1 MKKTKSKWFAL
12 ISFISVLSL
21 LLTACSGNSGNDK
34 ENGKSA
40 TGTQSNQLAD
50 QQVLNMVSPGD
61 ISTMNTFH
69 ATDGYSLRA
78 LEEVKS
84 GLIRIDKNGNLIA
97 DMAQDMPKISD
108 DKKVY
113 TFTIRKDAK
122 WSNGDPVTANDFVYA
137 WQQMVS
143 KDIAGEYSF
152 LFSATAIKNA
162 KEIMDPNSSLF
173 NQIDQLGVKALD
185 QKTLQVTLERP
196 TPFFLGLLS
205 FPAFFPVDQ
214 KVIEQYGDKYA
225 TEPEKMVFNGPFTLT
240 NWDHGVGWNFVKS
253 PDYWDSK
260 DIHLEKVNYKI
271 IKDVA
276 TATKLYD
283 TGKIDFTDLSTDLI
297 EKYDG
302 TRDLNKGVLGKGS
315 IFLRLNEKN
324 PVLKNENVRDAIYNA
339 VDRKQLTD
347 LLLKD
352 GSAPA
357 YYFVA
362 KDNMKGPDGK
372 DFRAAYP
379 EINKH
384 DLTFAKDKW
393 AQGLKEVG
401 QDQVKLSLLISDSSA
416 NGDVAAYLKNQ
427 LEKNLKG
434 IKVEINK
441 QPSNEFYKLETAGQY
456 DIALAS
462 WGPDYMDP
470 MSDLDM
476 WVTDGP
482 FNNTGFNSKEY
493 DAMIEK
499 AQNTGADPQKRFEIL
514 QNAEKL
520 LLDKA
525 VIVPLYQPAYVYLL
539 KPYVK
544 QFSYKRPG
552 PNQDWT
558 YSYITKH

>member
-1 MKKTKSKWFAL
+1 MRRTKSRWLVFVS
-12 ISFISVLSL
+12 IISVLSL
-21 LLTACSGNSGNDK
+21 MLTACGANSGSNK
-34 ENGKSA
+34 ESKKSS
-40 TGTQSNQLAD
+40 GSSSELAAN
-50 QQVLNMVSPGD
+50 QVLNMVSDGD
-61 ISTMNTFH
+61 ISTMSTFH
-69 ATDGYSLRA
+69 ATDGVSLRA

-84 GLIRIDKNGNLIA
+84 GLIRIDKNGDLIP
-97 DMAQDMPKISD
+97 DMAQDMPTVSA

-113 TFTIRKDAK
+113 TFKIRKGVK

-137 WQQMVS
+137 WRQMVS
-143 KDIAGEYSF
+143 KDTAGEYSF

-162 KEIMDPNSSLF
+162 AQIMDPNSNLY
-173 NQIDQLGVKALD
+173 NKIDQLGVKAID
-185 QKTLQVTLERP
+185 KNTLQVTLERP

-205 FPAFFPVDQ
+205 FPSFFPADQ
-214 KVIEQYGDKYA
+214 KVVEKYGDKYA
-225 TEPEKMVFNGPFTLT
+225 AEPENMVYNGPFIFT
-240 NWDHGVGWNFVKS
+240 NWDHGVGWDFKKN
-253 PDYWDSK
+253 PDYWDNK

-271 IKDVA
+271 IKDV
-276 TATKLYD
+276 TTDTKLFD
-283 TGKIDFTDLSTDLI
+283 TDKIDFTNLSTDLI
-297 EKYDG
+297 SKYDG
-302 TRDLNKGVLGKGS
+302 QKALHKGVLGKGS

-324 PVLKNENVRDAIYNA
+324 PALKNINIRDAIYNGI
-339 VDRKQLTD
+339 DRQQLTG

-352 GSAPA
+352 GSAPS

-384 DLTFAKDKW
+384 DLNWAKDKW
-393 AQGLKEVG
+393 NQGLKEIG
-401 QDQVKLSLLISDSSA
+401 QNKVTLKLLITEGASNDDTA
-416 NGDVAAYLKNQ
+416 QYIKNQ

-434 IKVEINK
+434 IQVEIDK
-441 QPSNEFYKLETAGQY
+441 QPNNQFYKLETAGEY
-456 DIALAS
+456 DISLAS

-476 WVTDGP
+476 WVTGGP
-482 FNNTGFNSKEY
+482 FNETGFSSKEY

-520 LLDKA
+520 LLDQA

-552 PNQDWT
+552 PNEDWT
-558 YSYITKH
+558 YVYITKH